1 MTQDAKDL
9 SKMFDL
15 ANDACLNINEERLC
29 EHCPL
34 NGHMCLMEEDVITV
48 AQHLS
53 PIVWQEFLDVSDDI
67 YKFHEEADRMAS
79 EADFRRK
86 FLLEEEEI
94 ARR

>member
-1 MTQDAKDL
+1 MTQDAKEI

-15 ANDACLNINEERLC
+15 VNDACLNIAEERLC

-34 NGHMCLMEEDVITV
+34 HSHLCLMEEDVITV

-53 PIVWQEFLDVSDDI
+53 PIVWQEFLGISDDI
-67 YKFHEEADRMAS
+67 YKFHDEANRIAS
-79 EADFRRK
+79 EADARRK
-86 FLLEEEEI
+86 YLAEEEFI